1 MRLWG
6 SKWEGWSCELLMSC
20 VEKAEELEEDTD
32 FAASREIRG
41 DVDEL
46 CEDDAK
52 TVVNG
57 HAQHDDCSVEDSTSE
72 DSPTETSRP
81 GETGVPW
88 DDDDKTIIVTAKE
101 DDSHPIA
108 NSRVKESPVVNESC
122 QDECNTPVDETKAR
136 EAPVTDSPLP
146 ETHIEISIS
155 SPMEASSTT
164 WAEVVA
170 SPTKTPS
177 CGAKALGI
185 WGAVSGKDWERE
197 RKWRG

>member
-1 MRLWG
+1 
-6 SKWEGWSCELLMSC
+6 MSC

-32 FAASREIRG
+32 FAVSREIRG

-101 DDSHPIA
+101 HDSHTIA
-108 NSRVKESPVVNESC
+108 NSRVEESPTNTPLLNGADEIDESC
-122 QDECNTPVDETKAR
+122 QDECNTPVDESKVH

-146 ETHIEISIS
+146 ETHIGISIS
-155 SPMEASSTT
+155 SPMEASSPT

-177 CGAKALGI
+177 CGAKALEI